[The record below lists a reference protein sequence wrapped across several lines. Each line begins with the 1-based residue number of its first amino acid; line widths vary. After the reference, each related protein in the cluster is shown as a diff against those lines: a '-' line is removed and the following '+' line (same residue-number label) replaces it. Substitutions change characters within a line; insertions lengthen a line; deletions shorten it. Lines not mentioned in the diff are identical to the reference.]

1 MPESEE
7 FLALIVF
14 GLLGLFVC
22 MILVGL
28 SVGLE
33 KAIKT
38 RRWDMK
44 KNWKQRDYFVRL
56 ATFSE
61 IKYREQR
68 RNRQLELIES
78 WGLWVF
84 DAEDD
89 LPSYEEA
96 TELNNLEDLPD
107 YEQALCISENICKPP
122 EYEIV

>member
-1 MPESEE
+1 MRESEE

-14 GLLGLFVC
+14 GLLGLFLC

-38 RRWDMK
+38 RRWDLK

-68 RNRQLELIES
+68 RNRQL
-78 WGLWVF
+78 
-84 DAEDD
+84 
-89 LPSYEEA
+89 
-96 TELNNLEDLPD
+96 
-107 YEQALCISENICKPP
+107 
-122 EYEIV
+122 

>member
-1 MPESEE
+1 MSESGE
-7 FLALIVF
+7 FLAVVLF
-14 GLLGLFVC
+14 GLLGLFLC

-44 KNWKQRDYFVRL
+44 KNWKEREYRIRL
-56 ATFSE
+56 CTFSE
-61 IKYREQR
+61 IAYREQR
-68 RNRQLELIES
+68 RNRQLQLIES

-84 DAEDD
+84 DVGDD

-96 TELNNLEDLPD
+96 TEPSIFEDLPD
-107 YEQALCISENICKPP
+107 YKQALCISENCCKPP